1 VTLPGDTDNAPIKV
15 VPIYLDPIVE
25 EEAPVEAAPASV
37 APEPAPVKRRTSI
50 VGGFALL
57 AAIAAAVLLGVAVNV
72 ASSGADDAGTTLAWV
87 TNACSALAVLLGLI
101 AAVFR
106 LGRGTGIAAIIIGI
120 LVNPW
125 FLVTVLGALTS

>member
-1 VTLPGDTDNAPIKV
+1 MTLPGETDNAPIKV

-25 EEAPVEAAPASV
+25 EEAPVAEAPASPV
-37 APEPAPVKRRTSI
+37 EQPAPVKRRTGL

-57 AAIAAAVLLGVAVNV
+57 TAIATAILLGVSVSV

-87 TNACSALAVLLGLI
+87 TIVCSAVAVVAGLV

-106 LGRGTGIAAIIIGI
+106 LGRGTGIAAIILGI
-120 LVNPW
+120 LANPW
-125 FLVTVLGALTS
+125 LLATVLGALTP

>member
-1 VTLPGDTDNAPIKV
+1 M
-15 VPIYLDPIVE
+15 
-25 EEAPVEAAPASV
+25 
-37 APEPAPVKRRTSI
+37 
-50 VGGFALL
+50 
-57 AAIAAAVLLGVAVNV
+57 
-72 ASSGADDAGTTLAWV
+72 

-106 LGRGTGIAAIIIGI
+106 LGRGTGIAAVIIGI